1 MTPVKLQT
9 CPLPT
14 FDDNETALLTNF
26 QQNCSDLSK
35 LCSSSS
41 IEFDFEYIAK
51 LSNINI
57 SKYNKFGNNKLP
69 QFYIAMWICFL
80 EYVIQDIHP
89 NKYKY
94 QSIDEFLNEYK
105 FKDIT
110 SDESN
115 KLFSFANW
123 MEIFLTKNKKKRIK
137 GVSLQ
142 VIALNIYIHIYKV
155 MLSQYIVGY

>member
-1 MTPVKLQT
+1 MKQLCRHTFNKNLQT
-9 CPLPT
+9 Y
-14 FDDNETALLTNF
+14 
-26 QQNCSDLSK
+26 QNT
-35 LCSSSS
+35 

-51 LSNINI
+51 LSYINI
-57 SKYNKFGNNKLP
+57 SKYNKSGNNKLP

-80 EYVIQDIHP
+80 TYVINDIHP
-89 NKYKY
+89 TTYKY
-94 QSIDEFLNEYK
+94 QSEDDFLKEYK
-105 FKDIT
+105 FTNIT

-142 VIALNIYIHIYKV
+142 VIPNIYI
-155 MLSQYIVGY
+155 